1 MQNITEITTK
11 GAGFDHAHANN
22 NSQFSSRSS
31 PRLSEPLSSLIQQ
44 KANSYSEAIVLNKGR
59 PRLQFT
65 RKIVLQPK
73 RKLMKQ
79 LKKL

>member
-31 PRLSEPLSSLIQQ
+31 QLAEKARKSLICRM
-44 KANSYSEAIVLNKGR
+44 EAGSDLHMEAPAKLNA
-59 PRLQFT
+59 L
-65 RKIVLQPK
+65 
-73 RKLMKQ
+73 
-79 LKKL
+79 